1 MRPHGPHH
9 VHQEQRQ
16 GRHHNAVPAGNAE
29 IGGKCDTMST
39 TLRKTVEQVEHIV
52 WNRIALAVDRPSC
65 RILMSSYAID
75 VTLASEILDLSPLR
89 AVRDGVRDEIIMPC
103 RHGAPQQPSAKP

>member
-1 MRPHGPHH
+1 
-9 VHQEQRQ
+9 
-16 GRHHNAVPAGNAE
+16 
-29 IGGKCDTMST
+29 MST

-75 VTLASEILDLSPLR
+75 VTLASEILDLSEMTPLR